1 MKVNG
6 KEIRCQEKNEDG
18 TFKKRYIIPALKE
31 REFSVSHLIAAS
43 LYSTD
48 KPADESEVLSNNRRG
63 QWGDLWGEGEE

>member
-1 MKVNG
+1 M
-6 KEIRCQEKNEDG
+6 
-18 TFKKRYIIPALKE
+18 KKRYIIPALKE